1 MNEAERDHAGGF
13 TLLEALIAVVILA
26 GIAAVLVPAVSTA
39 IRVEARAS
47 NLVADLETGA
57 GAEDLLRELLLR
69 AHRPPRAASAG
80 QLEGTPTSVS
90 FLTLA
95 IAAGT
100 PQLARLE
107 YESGHLDLTL
117 PRVELG
123 PRVPQDILIAD
134 QLERARFQ
142 YFGDIGDGRGAVW
155 HESWD
160 QIQPP
165 QLVALDLLSSDGSRK
180 RIEARVGGA
189 GPFDCRFDSGQ
200 GICLGDT
207 E

>member
-1 MNEAERDHAGGF
+1 MIRAERDHSAGF
-13 TLLEALIAVVILA
+13 TLMEALIAVVILA

-39 IRVEARAS
+39 VRVEARAS
-47 NLVADLETGA
+47 NLIVGLETQA
-57 GAEDLLRELLLR
+57 GTEDLLRELLLR

-95 IAAGT
+95 TAAGT
-100 PQLARLE
+100 PQPARLE
-107 YESGHLDLTL
+107 FESGRLELTL
-117 PRVELG
+117 PRLED
-123 PRVPQDILIAD
+123 RSRAPQGIVLAD
-134 QLERARFQ
+134 ELERARFR
-142 YFGDIGDGRGAVW
+142 YFGDIEDGRGTVW

-160 QIQPP
+160 HPAPP
-165 QLVALDLLSSDGSRK
+165 QLVGLDLLSRDGSRN

-189 GPFDCRFDSGQ
+189 GAFDCRFDSGQ